1 MAQRNFKEILESN
14 WQQKKFLCVGLD
26 PDYEKIPEAARTAGV
41 RETIV
46 AFNRAIIDATKDIV
60 CSYKPNVAFYEAHGD
75 EGLAALRETCA
86 YILDEAS
93 GAAIIL
99 DAKRADIGNTN
110 LGYVEYAFEYLRA
123 DAITLHPYLGAE
135 ALQPFLEKKEKG
147 LFILCRTSNSG
158 AREFQDL
165 DVGGEPLYMRVA
177 KNVANDW
184 NKNGNCGL
192 VVGATYP
199 EEIAKV
205 RKTAR
210 GLPFLIPGVGSQGGD
225 LKASVE
231 AAKEPDG
238 GFVIAVSRAVMY
250 ASNGPDFADAARTQ
264 ALSYDADIRAAL

>member
-1 MAQRNFKEILESN
+1 MIRNFKEILEAN

-46 AFNRAIIDATKDIV
+46 SFNRAIIDATKDV
-60 CSYKPNVAFYEAHGD
+60 ACSYKPNAAFYEAHGD
-75 EGLAALRETCA
+75 EGIAALRETCA
-86 YILDEAS
+86 YILDTAPDT
-93 GAAIIL
+93 AIIL

-147 LFILCRTSNSG
+147 LFILCRTSNPG
-158 AREFQDL
+158 AKEFQDL
-165 DVGGEPLYMRVA
+165 DVGGDPLYMHVA
-177 KNVANDW
+177 RSVANDW
-184 NKNGNCGL
+184 NKNNNCGL

-199 EEIAKV
+199 EEIARV
-205 RKTAR
+205 RKVAP

-225 LKASVE
+225 LKLSVE
-231 AAKEPDG
+231 AAKESEG

-250 ASNGPDFADAARTQ
+250 ASSDSDFADAARTQ
-264 ALSYDADIRAAL
+264 ALFYDSEIRAAL